1 MIKEFLKKVLTKF
14 QRSDKLLT
22 VNQVAERTG
31 IDRRMIYYYIQT
43 NNLPAVRKY
52 GKLLVK
58 ESDLENFKKD

>member
-22 VNQVAERTG
+22 VNQVAEKTG

-43 NNLPAVRKY
+43 SKLPAVRKY
-52 GKLLVK
+52 EKLLVK
-58 ESDLENFKKD
+58 ESDLKNFKKD